1 MFITL
6 AINSFYF
13 FVSNRTNLKFFRYV
27 DLIESLL
34 LPLNEIK
41 FLPENNLQKK
51 LKQTNLFCLHLKKK
65 QRKLI

>member
-6 AINSFYF
+6 AINSFF

-41 FLPENNLQKK
+41 FLPENNLQK
-51 LKQTNLFCLHLKKK
+51 N
-65 QRKLI
+65 